1 MNWCES
7 ETVYIYPV
15 PRFAHVTLHVTA
27 ARFIRRLTR
36 KPKRE
41 ATRPARGRR
50 VREPPC
56 TRRRDPRAAA
66 DMRPRGGRGATKGKG
81 ATRAAPGANSRI
93 RLPKKGA
100 IHSRLGIANHSGGV
114 GP

>member
-1 MNWCES
+1 MRERNGVHFNW
-7 ETVYIYPV
+7 YIYPV
-15 PRFAHVTLHVTA
+15 PRFAHVTA

-81 ATRAAPGANSRI
+81 ATRGAPGANTVIVDAS
-93 RLPKKGA
+93 GSGTA
-100 IHSRLGIANHSGGV
+100 IPRFAYD
-114 GP
+114 